1 MTNNWQKR
9 IQQLQQKKFR
19 KQERLFVVE
28 GAKSVV
34 ELLNS
39 NLETEIVFGTSEF
52 FSDNSQYIK
61 STKTEEASADLL
73 AKVGSF
79 KSNDG
84 ALAVVRIPRN
94 HEIQPENNF
103 ILALDEIR
111 DPGNLGTILR
121 IADWYGFAGVACS
134 QSCADVYNPKVI
146 ASSMG
151 SFTRTKAFYCNL
163 QQYLTGLSEKT
174 PIYGAFMDGENV
186 HKTQFG
192 TEGVIIL
199 GNESNGI
206 STEISKLV
214 NAKITI
220 PRFGGAE
227 SLNVAMAGAII
238 ADNVRR
244 ENWSNIIF
252 SEQSYQLGVSRNN
265 TLTKNSCGRQKIR
278 FLLLFFLW
286 QFWQMESFIPKTK
299 LTQNSL
305 PIN

>member
-39 NLETEIVFGTSEF
+39 DLETEVVFGTSEF
-52 FSDNSQYIK
+52 FMENSQYAK
-61 STKTEEASADLL
+61 SAKTQEASASLL

-94 HEIQPENNF
+94 YEIQPKNNF
-103 ILALDEIR
+103 VLALDEVR

-134 QSCADVYNPKVI
+134 ESCADVYNPKVI
-146 ASSMG
+146 SSSMG
-151 SFTRTKAFYCNL
+151 SFTRTKVFYCNL
-163 QQYLTGLSEKT
+163 QQYLAGLDEKT
-174 PIYGAFMDGENV
+174 AIYGAFMNGNNV
-186 HKTQFG
+186 HETAFG
-192 TEGVIIL
+192 KEGVIVL

-206 STEISKLV
+206 SDEISKLV
-214 NAKITI
+214 NARITI
-220 PRFGGAE
+220 PKFGGAE

-238 ADNVRR
+238 ADNMRR
-244 ENWSNIIF
+244 NSI
-252 SEQSYQLGVSRNN
+252 
-265 TLTKNSCGRQKIR
+265 KN
-278 FLLLFFLW
+278 
-286 QFWQMESFIPKTK
+286 
-299 LTQNSL
+299 
-305 PIN
+305 

>member
-28 GAKSVV
+28 GTKSVV

-52 FSDNSQYIK
+52 FAENSQYAK
-61 STKTEEASADLL
+61 STKTQETSANLL

-84 ALAVVRIPRN
+84 ALAVVRIPKN

-103 ILALDEIR
+103 VLALDEVR

-121 IADWYGFAGVACS
+121 IADWYGFAGVVCS
-134 QSCADVYNPKVI
+134 ESCADVYNPKVI
-146 ASSMG
+146 AASMG
-151 SFTRTKAFYCNL
+151 SFTRIKTFYCNL
-163 QQYLTGLSEKT
+163 QQYLAGLSVGLL
-174 PIYGAFMDGENV
+174 IYGAFMDGNNV
-186 HKTQFG
+186 HKTEFG
-192 TEGVIIL
+192 TEGVIVL

-206 STEISKLV
+206 SAEIGELI
-214 NAKITI
+214 NEKITI

-244 ENWSNIIF
+244 
-252 SEQSYQLGVSRNN
+252 G
-265 TLTKNSCGRQKIR
+265 
-278 FLLLFFLW
+278 
-286 QFWQMESFIPKTK
+286 
-299 LTQNSL
+299 
-305 PIN
+305 

>member
-39 NLETEIVFGTSEF
+39 KLETEVIFGTSEF
-52 FSDNSQYIK
+52 LAENSQLVK
-61 STKTEEASADLL
+61 STKTQETSADLL

-103 ILALDEIR
+103 ILALDEVR

-121 IADWYGFAGVACS
+121 IADWYGFGGVVCS

-151 SFTRTKAFYCNL
+151 SFTRTKVFYCNL
-163 QQYLTGLSEKT
+163 QQYLAGLSDT
-174 PIYGAFMDGENV
+174 LPVYGAFMDGDNV
-186 HKTQFG
+186 HKTPFG

-199 GNESNGI
+199 GNESNGV
-206 STEISKLV
+206 SNEISKLV
-214 NAKITI
+214 NTKITI
-220 PRFGGAE
+220 PRFGEAE

-244 ENWSNIIF
+244 NSI
-252 SEQSYQLGVSRNN
+252 
-265 TLTKNSCGRQKIR
+265 KN
-278 FLLLFFLW
+278 
-286 QFWQMESFIPKTK
+286 
-299 LTQNSL
+299 
-305 PIN
+305 